1 MERPAEW
8 ESRWWSPIINAEH
21 LAMRD
26 ACALVDLSAF
36 AVLEISGP
44 GALTAVQTLSVAQ
57 MNVAVGRVVYT
68 SWLECQTAGSGPT

>member
-8 ESRWWSPIINAEH
+8 ESRWWSPVINAEH

-44 GALTAVQTLSVAQ
+44 RRST
-57 MNVAVGRVVYT
+57 RCRR
-68 SWLECQTAGSGPT
+68 WRWRR